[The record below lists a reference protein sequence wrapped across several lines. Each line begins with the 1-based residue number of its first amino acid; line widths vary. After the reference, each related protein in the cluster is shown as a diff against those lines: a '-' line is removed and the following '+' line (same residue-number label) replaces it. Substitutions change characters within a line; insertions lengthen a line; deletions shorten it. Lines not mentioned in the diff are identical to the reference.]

1 MRLPEENNNKYSKF
15 KIRHV
20 QNCCSNFCVTKLF
33 SADAKKTEVIDLGG
47 KGTLCDEHADFPEAT
62 SGAVG
67 ALMKEKWP
75 LICGGTNTESDCYF
89 FKNQTWHKTTEK
101 TSVKRIY
108 SASVID
114 PTGNLWITGGLGEE
128 ASATS
133 EYIDLNADSG
143 SVTSNFGP
151 KLDMGGKYLLILV
164 FTPFSYKNSNSFFG
178 LPYFLI

>member
-1 MRLPEENNNKYSKF
+1 MIFLNASACRKQQQIF
-15 KIRHV
+15 KIRHIQIDIQTYV
-20 QNCCSNFCVTKLF
+20 LFNFF

-47 KGTLCDEHADFPEAT
+47 KDTLCDEHADFPEAT

-89 FKNQTWHKTTEK
+89 FKDQQWHKATEK

-114 PTGNLWITGGLGEE
+114 PTGNLWITGGQGEK
-128 ASATS
+128 ASTTS

-143 SVTSNFGP
+143 SITSNLGP
-151 KLDMGGKYLLILV
+151 ELNMGGKYLPLFHI
-164 FTPFSYKNSNSFFG
+164 KIQI
-178 LPYFLI
+178 YFVAYIINIIQ